1 MPVSVPTLRLHDG
14 RAMPQLGFG
23 VYQLAEADAPDIVG
37 RAIGAGY
44 RSIDTA
50 AIYGNERGVGQAIR
64 EAGVGR
70 EDLFVT
76 TKLWNDSQGSGAAR
90 RAFDESLTRL
100 GLEHVD
106 LYLIHWP
113 CPERNLY
120 LETWRALAALREE
133 GRALSIGVSNFT
145 VAQLE
150 RIIGETG
157 IVPAINQIE
166 LHPRFQQAELR
177 AFHEAHGI
185 VTESWSPLGQGKEL
199 ADPVLTRIAGAHRRT
214 PAQIVLRW
222 HLETGLVAIPK
233 TATPARIAEN
243 IGVFD
248 FALGEEDRRAIASLD
263 RPDGRIGPN
272 PDTFG

>member
-1 MPVSVPTLRLHDG
+1 MPVSVPTLRLNDG

-23 VYQLAEADAPDIVG
+23 VYQLPEADAPDIIG

-76 TKLWNDSQGSGAAR
+76 TKLWNDSQGRDAAR